1 MAGKPLRVLL
11 IEDSEDDALLL
22 TRELRRQG
30 YDAQVRRVARQQEM
44 IAALDEGPW
53 DVVLSD
59 YYLPS
64 FDIATALELLRQ
76 RHLDVPFIIVS
87 ASVGERKAVDAM
99 RHGAHDYVMKD
110 ALGRLGPAIEREMSD
125 ADNRRERRRAEH
137 YIGELN
143 RDLQLRLSELQ
154 TLLDIVPIGI
164 AIAADADADRIR
176 INRRLADLLGVPA
189 DVNASPNDRN
199 VDRPPLRYLVNGR
212 ELRPEEL
219 PVHRA
224 AREGRAVDHFEL
236 EAVRPDGT
244 SAHLL
249 GSAVP
254 LHDGQKNV
262 RGAVGAFMDITERR
276 ATEAA
281 LRNSEKLAT
290 VGRLAATIAHEINNP
305 LEAVTNVLYL
315 LGRTPD
321 LPPAAAQYVTIAQQ
335 ELTRIASI
343 VKQTLGFYR
352 DTTTPILIQLTEVLD
367 GVLGLYDRRIR
378 GQGIRVERRYET
390 EGDVFAFPG
399 EIRQVFSNLIVNA
412 IEALPLRGRLWLH
425 VYEAAD
431 PHDPERHGV
440 RIVIADNGPGIAEE
454 ARARLFE
461 PFFTTKGEKGTGLGL
476 WVSQGIIRKHDGNIR
491 MRSST
496 RPGASGTVFSI
507 FLPSD
512 TKTKGEAVRK
522 PPRRTRAS

>member
-22 TRELRRQG
+22 NRELRRQG
-30 YDAQVRRVARQQEM
+30 YDPQVRRVARREEM
-44 IAALDEGPW
+44 IAALEQDSW
-53 DVVLSD
+53 DIVLSD
-59 YYLPS
+59 YYLPN

-76 RHLDVPFIIVS
+76 RHLDLPFIIVS
-87 ASVGERKAVDAM
+87 AAVGERKAVEAM
-99 RHGAHDYVMKD
+99 RYGAHDYVMKD

-125 ADNRRERRRAEH
+125 AENRRQRRRAER

-164 AIAADADADRIR
+164 AISDDPHADRIR
-176 INRRLADLLGVPA
+176 INRRLADLLGIPP
-189 DVNASPNDRN
+189 DLNASPNDGN
-199 VDRPPLRYLVNGR
+199 ADRPPLRYLVNGR

-219 PVHRA
+219 HVHRA
-224 AREGRAVDHFEL
+224 AREGRPVDHYEL
-236 EAVRPDGT
+236 EVVRPDGT

-254 LHDGQKNV
+254 LHDDQGSI
-262 RGAVGAFMDITERR
+262 RGAVAAFMDITERR

-352 DTTTPILIQLTEVLD
+352 DTTTAVPIQLTEVLD
-367 GVLGLYDRRIR
+367 GVLALYDRRIR
-378 GQGIRVERRYET
+378 GQGIRVERRYESD
-390 EGDVFAFPG
+390 GDVFAFPG
-399 EIRQVFSNLIVNA
+399 EIRQVFSNLIINA
-412 IEALPLRGRLWLH
+412 IEALPLRGRLRLH
-425 VYEAAD
+425 VYETAHPVD
-431 PHDPERHGV
+431 PQRRGV
-440 RIVIADNGPGIAEE
+440 RVVIADNGPGIAPA

-507 FLPSD
+507 FLPTD
-512 TKTKGEAVRK
+512 AKAKGGNARK
-522 PPRRTRAS
+522 PPRRSRAS